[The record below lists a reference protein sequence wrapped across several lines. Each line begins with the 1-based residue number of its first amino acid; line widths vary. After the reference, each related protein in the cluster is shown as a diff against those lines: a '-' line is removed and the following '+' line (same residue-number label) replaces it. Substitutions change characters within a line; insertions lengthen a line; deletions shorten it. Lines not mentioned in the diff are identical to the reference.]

1 MFALFHRQPARPRTA
16 LPDFAA
22 AANFFLRWLSLPARR
37 ATAHSLQLLESVPLT
52 AQASVALV
60 RFESEN
66 LVLGVTP
73 QSITVLAKG
82 AAPTGAKTST
92 SFAEESRGKPAP

>member
-1 MFALFHRQPARPRTA
+1 MFAMFHRQPARPRPA
-16 LPDFAA
+16 LLDFAT
-22 AANFFLRWLSLPARR
+22 AANCFLRWLSLPARR

-66 LVLGVTP
+66 LVLGVTS

-82 AAPTGAKTST
+82 AAPAGASTST
-92 SFAEESRGKPAP
+92 SFAEERQR

>member
-1 MFALFHRQPARPRTA
+1 MFAMFHRQPARPRTA
-16 LPDFAA
+16 LPDFA

-52 AQASVALV
+52 PQASVALV

-82 AAPTGAKTST
+82 AAAAGARTST
-92 SFAEESRGKPAP
+92 SLAEESQS

>member
-1 MFALFHRQPARPRTA
+1 MFALFHHQPARPRAA

-22 AANFFLRWLSLPARR
+22 TANFFLRWLSLPGRR

-73 QSITVLAKG
+73 QSITVLAKC
-82 AAPTGAKTST
+82 AAPAGARTST
-92 SFAEESRGKPAP
+92 PFAGERQS

>member
-1 MFALFHRQPARPRTA
+1 MFAMFHRQPARPRTA
-16 LPDFAA
+16 LLDFAT

-37 ATAHSLQLLESVPLT
+37 TTAHSLQLLQSVPLT

-66 LVLGVTP
+66 LVLGVTS

-82 AAPTGAKTST
+82 AAPAGARIST
-92 SFAEESRGKPAP
+92 SIAEERQR